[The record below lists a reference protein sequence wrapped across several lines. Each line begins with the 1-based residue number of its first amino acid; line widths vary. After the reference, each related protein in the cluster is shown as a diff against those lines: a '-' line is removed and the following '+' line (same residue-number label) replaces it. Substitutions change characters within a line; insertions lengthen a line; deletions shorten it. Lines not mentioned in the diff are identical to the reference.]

1 MSYNFKKE
9 SKNDKAEIFLLYVL
23 SVFFTK
29 VLNFNL
35 VTWLNQFKKIIIC
48 ILIIFQISEFNHNL
62 NVVFINENLKVST
75 VTFTTMH
82 LIR

>member
-29 VLNFNL
+29 V
-35 VTWLNQFKKIIIC
+35 IIC